1 MVYETESAQDLD
13 DGIFDL
19 SRYVTPC
26 NQAGERVRAGPAA
39 SSSSAP
45 RSALNLAPG
54 TSLTLW
60 CMRQRVLLQLI

>member
-1 MVYETESAQDLD
+1 M
-13 DGIFDL
+13 
-19 SRYVTPC
+19 
-26 NQAGERVRAGPAA
+26 RAGPAA